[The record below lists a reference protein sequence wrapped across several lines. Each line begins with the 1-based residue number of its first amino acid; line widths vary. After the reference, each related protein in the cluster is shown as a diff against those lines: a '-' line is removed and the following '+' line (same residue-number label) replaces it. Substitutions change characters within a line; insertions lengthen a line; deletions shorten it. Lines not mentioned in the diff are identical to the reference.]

1 MNNKYSI
8 VVEAATASAQKEL
21 EQLGKRAEGAFDRA
35 RAKAVQFETGVT
47 NMWRGLKS
55 AWVEIAAGALA
66 VRQAYD
72 MAFQAAKFQEREQ
85 AFANL
90 AASHGQSAQQIIADL
105 RRMSGQTLD
114 TMTIMEKAGTAM
126 TLGIPAEK
134 LAQLME
140 IARSTAKVTGQ
151 EVSQAFSDIVTAVG
165 RQSQMILDN
174 LGIIVKV
181 GEANERYAA
190 QLGKTASQLTDAEK
204 KQAFLNATLEA
215 GAEVV
220 ERVGQ
225 RTDTQAERFQRYQAR
240 WHDAMIWAGKVVLTM
255 AQGIEFVFTAAGA
268 SINRIVEKAVSSMV
282 WMIEKVEKLPFTDFS
297 GTIDGLRALRDNARG
312 AADIGI
318 AHMSETWD
326 LMLGNFKQAEPIVT
340 TVNRGVQD
348 TGTAAGGAAPKV
360 RKLAEATKDL
370 VDLWRIQADDKY
382 AVRSRALD
390 YEIRA
395 LEEAA
400 REGVAAGEKTPKDF
414 WQIQYEERYEVQSR
428 ALDAMIQAEEAA
440 SKHLVDLSE
449 RTAEAMEQNFSDLFF
464 DIMKNKFTSLRD
476 FGQAVLDSLTRATA
490 DYLGQLA
497 RVALFGEKDGSG
509 GLINKSISWIGDAL
523 SSSITSG
530 GNLIHI
536 GAGGTTAFGMHSGG
550 IVGSA
555 PTFYRTVPD
564 TVFASAPRLHDGFA
578 PDEYPAILRR
588 GEGVFTPRQMDALGF
603 MARNEK
609 NEVHHHYDLTLEMQI
624 VAMDSKSVSQHLA
637 QHRNE
642 IVGMVQMAF
651 NRLGQRGPL
660 GK

>member
-1 MNNKYSI
+1 
-8 VVEAATASAQKEL
+8 
-21 EQLGKRAEGAFDRA
+21 
-35 RAKAVQFETGVT
+35 
-47 NMWRGLKS
+47 
-55 AWVEIAAGALA
+55 
-66 VRQAYD
+66 
-72 MAFQAAKFQEREQ
+72 
-85 AFANL
+85 
-90 AASHGQSAQQIIADL
+90 
-105 RRMSGQTLD
+105 
-114 TMTIMEKAGTAM
+114 
-126 TLGIPAEK
+126 
-134 LAQLME
+134 
-140 IARSTAKVTGQ
+140 
-151 EVSQAFSDIVTAVG
+151 
-165 RQSQMILDN
+165 
-174 LGIIVKV
+174 
-181 GEANERYAA
+181 
-190 QLGKTASQLTDAEK
+190 
-204 KQAFLNATLEA
+204 
-215 GAEVV
+215 
-220 ERVGQ
+220 
-225 RTDTQAERFQRYQAR
+225 
-240 WHDAMIWAGKVVLTM
+240 
-255 AQGIEFVFTAAGA
+255 
-268 SINRIVEKAVSSMV
+268 
-282 WMIEKVEKLPFTDFS
+282 
-297 GTIDGLRALRDNARG
+297 
-312 AADIGI
+312 
-318 AHMSETWD
+318 
-326 LMLGNFKQAEPIVT
+326 
-340 TVNRGVQD
+340 
-348 TGTAAGGAAPKV
+348 V

>member
-1 MNNKYSI
+1 
-8 VVEAATASAQKEL
+8 
-21 EQLGKRAEGAFDRA
+21 
-35 RAKAVQFETGVT
+35 
-47 NMWRGLKS
+47 
-55 AWVEIAAGALA
+55 
-66 VRQAYD
+66 
-72 MAFQAAKFQEREQ
+72 
-85 AFANL
+85 
-90 AASHGQSAQQIIADL
+90 
-105 RRMSGQTLD
+105 
-114 TMTIMEKAGTAM
+114 
-126 TLGIPAEK
+126 
-134 LAQLME
+134 
-140 IARSTAKVTGQ
+140 
-151 EVSQAFSDIVTAVG
+151 
-165 RQSQMILDN
+165 
-174 LGIIVKV
+174 
-181 GEANERYAA
+181 
-190 QLGKTASQLTDAEK
+190 
-204 KQAFLNATLEA
+204 
-215 GAEVV
+215 
-220 ERVGQ
+220 
-225 RTDTQAERFQRYQAR
+225 
-240 WHDAMIWAGKVVLTM
+240 MIWAGKVVLTM

-449 RTAEAMEQNFSDLFF
+449 RTAD
-464 DIMKNKFTSLRD
+464 
-476 FGQAVLDSLTRATA
+476 
-490 DYLGQLA
+490 
-497 RVALFGEKDGSG
+497 
-509 GLINKSISWIGDAL
+509 SWIGDAL